1 MIEYGGVPYFQLMA
15 ADGSAIKNTDYSYY
29 CSNNYNIWKEKMIAA
44 YSEANQALASV
55 QDARMIKHEQLA
67 EGVYQTTYEDG
78 TAVIVNY
85 NDTAYNGNGVTAEAR
100 NWSVRKGS
108 AE

>member
-1 MIEYGGVPYFQLMA
+1 MA
-15 ADGSAIKNTDYSYY
+15 EFKTERRTITPRAQTLRKKPETRE
-29 CSNNYNIWKEKMIAA
+29 EKMIAA

>member
-1 MIEYGGVPYFQLMA
+1 
-15 ADGSAIKNTDYSYY
+15 
-29 CSNNYNIWKEKMIAA
+29 
-44 YSEANQALASV
+44 
-55 QDARMIKHEQLA
+55 MIKHEQLA